1 MTDANHSDQSA
12 VTQIKIR
19 VNYTNGLLLCQFIA
33 TLPLGVKVRCG
44 NIVCGMVV
52 CVNVEHVNLGPQPVG
67 ASDARGSSERLRR
80 FMQRVALV
88 RCNKQGWGGKVCAR

>member
-1 MTDANHSDQSA
+1 M
-12 VTQIKIR
+12 
-19 VNYTNGLLLCQFIA
+19 
-33 TLPLGVKVRCG
+33 PLGVKVRCG

-52 CVNVEHVNLGPQPVG
+52 CVNVERVNLGPQPVG

-88 RCNKQGWGGKVCAR
+88 RNVINKPGVVYFEPAELWDGYTWGSVRPEARTGQRPGNTRPEADP